1 MTLGPDYFADVY
13 AASADP
19 WGFTTRWYEERKYA
33 LTLAM
38 LPRRRYAD
46 AFEPGCSIGVLTAL
60 LAPRCD
66 RLLSCDVAPEA
77 LRQARRR
84 SPGTR
89 VERRMIPREWPD
101 GRFDL
106 IVFSELLYY
115 LGERDLRTVAELG
128 AGSLNPGGHLLAV
141 HWRHPVPDYPRTG
154 DEAHAALRRT
164 GLSVLAEHREA
175 DFLAEVY
182 VNGDPVSVAAGEGLT

>member
-77 LRQARRR
+77 VRQARRR

>member
-1 MTLGPDYFADVY
+1 MTLGPDYFEKVY

-38 LPRRRYAD
+38 LPRPRYTD

-66 RLLSCDVAPEA
+66 RLLSCDVSPEA
-77 LRQARRR
+77 VWQARRR
-84 SPGTR
+84 SPGTSVEQR
-89 VERRMIPREWPD
+89 VIPKEWPP

-115 LGERDLRTVAELG
+115 FGEDDLRTVVELG
-128 AGSLNPGGHLLAV
+128 AGSLKPGGTLLAV
-141 HWRHPVPDYPRTG
+141 HWRHPVADYPRSG
-154 DEAHAALRRT
+154 DEVHAALRDT
-164 GLSVLAEHREA
+164 GLPLLAEHREA
-175 DFLAEVY
+175 DFLAEIY
-182 VNGDPVSVAAGEGLT
+182 VNGTPVSVAAAEGPT